1 MNVNRHTYY
10 IAKPSDQGKT
20 DWNQYIFP
28 TSNTIFDDQIDNKIR
43 IILLGS
49 DLSLFT
55 FAEAVLESQNLF
67 LAGIII
73 PEKKSSSTLM
83 HSLISGYAAYR
94 EIPCFIGNVQ
104 STILLEDVLI
114 SWKPDT
120 IYCIQTQNLPKE
132 FSLYHC
138 REITEKIKIE
148 EKEKASLLLNNMTR
162 ES

>member
-10 IAKPSDQGKT
+10 IAKPSDQEKT
-20 DWNQYIFP
+20 DWKEYVFP
-28 TSNTIFDDQIDNKIR
+28 TSNTIFDDQIDDTIR
-43 IILLGS
+43 VVLLGS

-55 FAEAVLESQNLF
+55 FAEAVLESKNLF

-73 PEKKSSSTLM
+73 PEKKQSSPFL

-104 STILLEDVLI
+104 STILLQDILI
-114 SWKPDT
+114 SWKPNM
-120 IYCIQTQNLPKE
+120 IFCIQTQNLPKE

-138 REITEKIKIE
+138 RDITEKIKIE
-148 EKEKASLLLNNMTR
+148 EKEKASLILNEMTR